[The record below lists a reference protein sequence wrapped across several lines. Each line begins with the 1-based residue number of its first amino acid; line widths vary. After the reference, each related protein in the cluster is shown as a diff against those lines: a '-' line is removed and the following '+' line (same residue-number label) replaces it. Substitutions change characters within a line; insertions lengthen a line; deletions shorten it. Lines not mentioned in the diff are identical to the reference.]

1 VTSTVNNQVG
11 ANGDAERVAKKLLEP
26 VVEQVRP
33 GVWSVP
39 VSWPRSALRYTLAY
53 LLSVGDGAVL
63 VDTGWPTDAGWESLV
78 AGVKQTGH
86 SITDI
91 TDVLV
96 THSHPDHLGL
106 AAKVREVS
114 GARIGMH
121 PAEAEHVSRL
131 ARPGARERTARWLR
145 ARGAPAAE
153 TAEIIERSIAGVA
166 FYGEQAAPDVLID
179 DGSLPVRGLG
189 LRAIWT
195 PGHSPGHLCF
205 YETERRL
212 LLTGDHVLP
221 RISPHIG
228 LNDDDDDPDP
238 LGRYLAS
245 LGGLQACAPD
255 EVLPAHERRLTGLG
269 DRVAELLA
277 HHRAR
282 LAEIEHAVACLPGA
296 STWRVAELLTW
307 SRGWQQTTG
316 MTRRAAVS
324 ETLAHLAHLQGQQ
337 RVVNAGLD
345 EAGGRDAVDAWLPG
359 PRAGAEWN

>member
-1 VTSTVNNQVG
+1 VASTVNNQAN
-11 ANGDAERVAKKLLEP
+11 ANGAAEHVSRKLIEP

-39 VSWPRSALRYTLAY
+39 VFWPRSALGYTLAY
-53 LLSVGDGAVL
+53 LLSVDGGAVL
-63 VDTGWPTDAGWESLV
+63 IDTGWPTDAGWESLA
-78 AGVKQTGH
+78 AGVQQTGH
-86 SITDI
+86 DITDVR
-91 TDVLV
+91 DVLV
-96 THSHPDHLGL
+96 THSHPDHLGM
-106 AAKVREVS
+106 AAKVREIS

-121 PAEAEHVSRL
+121 PAEADHVRRL
-131 ARPGARERTARWLR
+131 ARPGARERTAGWLR
-145 ARGAPAAE
+145 ARGAPAVE

-166 FYGEQAAPDVLID
+166 FYGGQAAPDVLID

-245 LGGLQACAPD
+245 LGVVQSYQPD
-255 EVLPAHERRLTGLG
+255 EVLPAHEHRLTGLG

-282 LAEIEHAVACLPGA
+282 LAEIEHAVACQPGA

-307 SRGWQQTTG
+307 SRGWEQTTG

-324 ETLAHLAHLQGQQ
+324 ETLAHLAHLQRLD
-337 RVVNAGLD
+337 RVVNDKPDG
-345 EAGGRDAVDAWLPG
+345 AGGRDQVDAWLPG
-359 PRAGAEWN
+359 ARAAAGWD